1 MSTAAAKRTEPSM
14 TADEQQLRQDWEVFG
29 RPDGYEGPVPQEQDD
44 LDDPRHR
51 KRGEQTRRKR
61 LKRNRQQLEPRGAA
75 A

>member
-1 MSTAAAKRTEPSM
+1 M